1 MGLQMGNKPDLVE
14 SQRDLQIVLDLEV
27 EVLFFFY
34 IFDEKKYPEQ
44 TLADIFISESFN

>member
-1 MGLQMGNKPDLVE
+1 MGNKPDLVE

-27 EVLFFFY
+27 EVLFILLY